1 MITFAWMKDSDG
13 HGPLRL
19 EVVHRWDDASLAM
32 LYRHF
37 YRALVVFSDRM
48 VGDRSAAEEIVQDT
62 FFKTWQK
69 RNVFQSPAT
78 LKAYLFNS
86 VRNGSISHLRH
97 TKVER
102 SRIDALERDF
112 AEMEVDAQGELVL
125 HREEIYRQI
134 LLAIDRLP
142 VRQRELFLLSVQG
155 KTSAEI
161 AAEMGITP
169 ESVKKQRQRGLAR
182 LRELLPPDA
191 FLLLLFLL
199 S

>member
-1 MITFAWMKDSDG
+1 
-13 HGPLRL
+13 
-19 EVVHRWDDASLAM
+19 M

-48 VGDRSAAEEIVQDT
+48 VGDRSVAEEIVQDT

>member
-1 MITFAWMKDSDG
+1 
-13 HGPLRL
+13 LRL
-19 EVVHRWDDASLAM
+19 DVVHRWDDASLEM

-37 YRALVVFSDRM
+37 YKALVAFSTRM
-48 VGDRSAAEEIVQDT
+48 VGGVKAAEEIVQDT
-62 FFKTWQK
+62 FVRTWQK
-69 RNVFQSPAT
+69 RNTFQSTGT

-97 TKVER
+97 AKVER
-102 SRIDALERDF
+102 GRIEAIEREFTEIQTD
-112 AEMEVDAQGELVL
+112 ESGELQL
-125 HREEIYRQI
+125 HREEVYRQ
-134 LLAIDRLP
+134 LLSAIEQLP
-142 VRQRELFLLSVQG
+142 AKQRELFLLSVQG

-182 LRELLPPDA
+182 LRELLPPEA

-199 S
+199 E

>member
-1 MITFAWMKDSDG
+1 MKDGDS
-13 HGPLRL
+13 HGSLRL
-19 EVVHRWDDASLAM
+19 DVVHRWDDGSLKM
-32 LYRHF
+32 LYGHF

-48 VGDRSAAEEIVQDT
+48 VGDRKVAEEIVQDT
-62 FFKTWQK
+62 FVKTWQK
-69 RNVFQSPAT
+69 RNVFQSQGT

-97 TKVER
+97 AQVER
-102 SRIDALERDF
+102 GRIEAIEREF
-112 AEMEVDAQGELVL
+112 KEMHTDENGELSF
-125 HREEIYRQI
+125 HREEVFRQ
-134 LLAIDRLP
+134 LLQAIDQLP

-169 ESVKKQRQRGLAR
+169 ESVKKQRQRGLTR

-199 S
+199 SQ

>member
-1 MITFAWMKDSDG
+1 M
-13 HGPLRL
+13 
-19 EVVHRWDDASLAM
+19 
-32 LYRHF
+32 
-37 YRALVVFSDRM
+37 
-48 VGDRSAAEEIVQDT
+48 
-62 FFKTWQK
+62 
-69 RNVFQSPAT
+69 
-78 LKAYLFNS
+78 
-86 VRNGSISHLRH
+86 
-97 TKVER
+97 ER